1 MSACVAGEG
10 DRAGEPRRPGG
21 GGGEGRSP
29 REKPTPKAGQS
40 GARRL
45 GRKMEGPRGGVAKER
60 AALCVP
66 GRLLR
71 LPRAF
76 PVRLPSPPP
85 PVR

>member
-1 MSACVAGEG
+1 MC
-10 DRAGEPRRPGG
+10 GG
-21 GGGEGRSP
+21 GGGPGRGAAEARGWGGEGRSP

-76 PVRLPSPPP
+76 PARLPSPPP

>member
-1 MSACVAGEG
+1 MC
-10 DRAGEPRRPGG
+10 GG
-21 GGGEGRSP
+21 GGGPGRGAAEAREVGKGRSP
-29 REKPTPKAGQS
+29 REKPTPKAGPS

-45 GRKMEGPRGGVAKER
+45 GRKMEGLRGGVAMER

-66 GRLLR
+66 GRRLR

-76 PVRLPSPPP
+76 PARLPSPPP